1 MKKEEEEEKS
11 SSKRRSGMGWW
22 CLEDGREV
30 PDGGEVEGVQL
41 LRTVEH
47 GILGVVVL
55 PRENLRQVRLCS
67 SG

>member
-1 MKKEEEEEKS
+1 MKKKEES
-11 SSKRRSGMGWW
+11 SRRSGMGW

-30 PDGGEVEGVQL
+30 PDGGKVEGVQL

-55 PRENLRQVRLCS
+55 PRENLRQVRLRMDPS
-67 SG
+67 KM